1 MLNLQTWIL
10 IIFLSL
16 GLFGSLIPN
25 MPGSTLIFLG
35 ALIYGWLDKFRHFSP
50 WFLLVLLFMTAG
62 GALGQYFITG
72 VGAKKFGASRYGI
85 IGAIIGLFVGI
96 FFIPMI
102 GGFLVGTFLG
112 AVVAEAIFTLK
123 NQREVLQAGFGALL
137 GTLGSLLFEFLI
149 SLVMITLITLVIWF

>member
-1 MLNLQTWIL
+1 MYPVT
-10 IIFLSL
+10 FLL
-16 GLFGSLIPN
+16 CLAIMCYL
-25 MPGSTLIFLG
+25 
-35 ALIYGWLDKFRHFSP
+35 R
-50 WFLLVLLFMTAG
+50 LVLLFMTAG

-102 GGFLVGTFLG
+102 GGFLVGTSLG

-123 NQREVLQAGFGALL
+123 NQREVLQAGLGALL
-137 GTLGSLLFEFLI
+137 GTVGSLLFEFVI
-149 SLVMITLITLVIWF
+149 SLVMITLITFAIWL